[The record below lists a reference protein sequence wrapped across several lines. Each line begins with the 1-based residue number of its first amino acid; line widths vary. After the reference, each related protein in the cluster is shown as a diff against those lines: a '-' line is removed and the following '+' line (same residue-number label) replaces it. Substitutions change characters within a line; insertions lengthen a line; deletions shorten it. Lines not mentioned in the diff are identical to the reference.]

1 MKLGRFGHAFMIT
14 MIDLVIFAV
23 CLLSFSWF
31 HHAKRMLA
39 DNGGDIVIGRRDTVS
54 DDVSDS
60 GSDADT
66 DGSITSDSVIET
78 TAEPVT
84 DAETEPA
91 VDTAPAALPHTPV
104 GTESSVTETVDT
116 EPVETTPVTT
126 APVTTEPVETEPPA
140 PQNKF
145 ESAFAPEGTVEKTD
159 TSYRSHDI
167 YINIDKYTEKFEDSR
182 VVSYFVIDVYVRS
195 IDNIYTVSSDSRY
208 FMEELCEAGNAI
220 VAISGDFWY
229 QNAHIA
235 VRGGELLK
243 RLDSAENDFCVMYT
257 DGSMKCFPGSALP
270 DFEVTEDV
278 YQVWNFGPSLLD
290 DNGHALESFGTKRDI
305 AGQNPRSS
313 IGYYEPG
320 HYCFVVCDGRVH
332 VNYNGERVKSYGFTL
347 RDLSALYEK
356 LGCVC
361 AYNLDGGD
369 SAYAYF
375 DGEVIRQDYSR
386 AHSDDEEPRKIYDI
400 ICIGER

>member
-1 MKLGRFGHAFMIT
+1 MKLGRFGHAFIIVL
-14 MIDLVIFAV
+14 IDLVIFAV

-39 DNGGDIVIGRRDTVS
+39 DNGGDIVVGRRDTVS
-54 DDVSDS
+54 DTVGDS
-60 GSDADT
+60 GNDADT
-66 DGSITSDSVIET
+66 DVGVTSDSVDKT
-78 TAEPVT
+78 DTVPVT

-91 VDTAPAALPHTPV
+91 VDTAPSALPHTPV
-104 GTESSVTETVDT
+104 GTESSVTETV
-116 EPVETTPVTT
+116 ET
-126 APVTTEPVETEPPA
+126 APVTTEPVETAPITTEPVETEPPV

-145 ESAFAPEGTVEKTD
+145 ESVFAPEGTIEKTD

-167 YINIDKYTEKFEDSR
+167 YINIDKFTEKYKDSG

-208 FMEELCEAGNAI
+208 FMEELCEAGNA
-220 VAISGDFWY
+220 VAAISGDFWY

-243 RLDSAENDFCVMYT
+243 RLDSAENDFCVMYA

-290 DNGHALESFGTKRDI
+290 DDGHALESFGTKRDI
-305 AGQNPRSS
+305 AGRNPRSS

-347 RDLSALYEK
+347 RDLSALYER